1 MRPPLRLL
9 TLFLLAG
16 CTTAKFQPISPHQ
29 VTRGSGGSTT
39 VVAGIPFWQEGTPD
53 RKYEILGYADDF
65 WRGPSFDRH
74 DYKMLARVVKASGGD
89 AGVVIRGDKP
99 APGLK
104 REPDEVGDTVLRLQ
118 IIKYR

>member
-1 MRPPLRLL
+1 MKPPLH
-9 TLFLLAG
+9 LFAFILLAG

-29 VTRGSGGSTT
+29 VTRGTGGSTK
-39 VVAGIPFWQEGTPD
+39 VVSGIPFWQEGTPP

-65 WRGPSFDRH
+65 WRGSSFDRH
-74 DYKMLARVVKASGGD
+74 DYRMLARVVKASGGD
-89 AGVVIRGDKP
+89 AGVVIYGDRP